1 MGIAM
6 GTAGSAA
13 RSGNADGSS
22 AERPEHRRP
31 RCGKGLRDT
40 GMWGGARPF
49 FFIFL
54 GKLLLSRSVSS
65 QSNTGTRRLLQRI
78 KAELMAR

>member
-1 MGIAM
+1 MGIEM
-6 GTAGSAA
+6 GTAGNAA
-13 RSGNADGSS
+13 RNGNPDGNTAGPGAGRGSGTA
-22 AERPEHRRP
+22 
-31 RCGKGLRDT
+31 LRGT
-40 GMWGGARPF
+40 GMWGGARLL

-65 QSNTGTRRLLQRI
+65 QGNTGDRRLLQRI